1 MKIETELTMRE
12 YDRADFPD
20 SGEAD
25 EPVCARCFSDE
36 DISQCIEDFNGPPG
50 CCAVPACFAA
60 MTPTPRKASP
70 ISPSMMEIVGAP
82 GRTRTGTPLRR
93 TAIEAVASA
102 LFPRGQRKCGNPRSG
117 VT

>member
-25 EPVCARCFSDE
+25 EPACARCFSDE

-50 CCAVPACFAA
+50 ARGPGMFRRDDGDAPQGKPHIAIDDGNRWRPRPDEPAC
-60 MTPTPRKASP
+60 P
-70 ISPSMMEIVGAP
+70 
-82 GRTRTGTPLRR
+82 
-93 TAIEAVASA
+93 
-102 LFPRGQRKCGNPRSG
+102 
-117 VT
+117 